1 MSGLPGRRHPGFPVL
16 CLTSQALSPGS
27 VSPSLIQ
34 PLSLDHRALGLA
46 GSPTPAFIFLLSSAR
61 ALCALATETLGASV
75 SLRVFTGTMGQSS

>member
-61 ALCALATETLGASV
+61 ALCALATETLEASV